1 MLTIRLILVT
11 KCYTVR
17 ITLDFIQKKCLA
29 QSDADSSESDLIFL
43 PPKKCGKLRFS
54 IIIDGNDYYPGFY
67 AADSTHQYSVSET
80 QSLIEFLKLSL

>member
-11 KCYTVR
+11 KCYAVR
-17 ITLDFIQKKCLA
+17 ITLDFIQKCLA
-29 QSDADSSESDLIFL
+29 QSDTDSSESDLIFP
-43 PPKKCGKLRFS
+43 PPKKCGKLRFL

-80 QSLIEFLKLSL
+80 QSLIEFLKLNL